1 MERGI
6 HQFTGGLALSG
17 QLVVLLY
24 TYTYNFNNLPLFAR
38 LEAVTKLKI
47 QWGPERKLNTIV
59 LVRMF
64 EFETVTI
71 IVTNSN

>member
-6 HQFTGGLALSG
+6 HQLTSLVLSS
-17 QLVVLLY
+17 QLVVLLC
-24 TYTYNFNNLPLFAR
+24 TYNFNFNNLLLFAR
-38 LEAVTKLKI
+38 LETVTKLRI

-64 EFETVTI
+64 EFESVTI